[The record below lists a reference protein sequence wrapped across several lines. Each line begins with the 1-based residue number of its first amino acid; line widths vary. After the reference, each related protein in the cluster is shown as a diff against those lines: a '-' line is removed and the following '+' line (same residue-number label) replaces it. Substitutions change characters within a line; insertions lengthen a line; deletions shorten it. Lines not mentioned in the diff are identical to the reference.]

1 MNRRIVDF
9 FLSHVFLSIV
19 LIAWPRALAQDI
31 RSTGDVRQWV
41 IESEGAATASPDVVY
56 LMMKMEYQAATAAD
70 AIGRGEQQLS
80 EFLAA
85 VDSLKIPNL
94 TYRVRNTVI
103 TPGEDRRRTFSG
115 FVYIRNIVFTIRAPQ
130 LAPISNRFDG
140 TIAQVED
147 VGARH
152 NSHCVTCVGS
162 G

>member
-1 MNRRIVDF
+1 MNRRVVH
-9 FLSHVFLSIV
+9 FLLWHVVLSTV
-19 LIAWPRALAQDI
+19 LIALPTALAQDL
-31 RSTGDVRQWV
+31 RLTGDVRQWV
-41 IESEGAATASPDVVY
+41 IESEGAATTSPDVVY

-94 TYRVRNTVI
+94 TYRVHNMVI
-103 TPGEDRRRTFSG
+103 TPGQDRRRMFSG
-115 FVYIRNIVFTIRAPQ
+115 FVYTRNIVFTIRTPQ
-130 LAPISNRFDG
+130 LVLTSDRFDE
-140 TIAQVED
+140 TIAKVED
-147 VGARH
+147 LGARH

>member
-1 MNRRIVDF
+1 MNRTIKDF
-9 FLSHVFLSIV
+9 FLSQVVLSIV
-19 LIAWPRALAQDI
+19 VIALPMVLAQGI
-31 RSTGDVRQWV
+31 RPTGDVRQWI

-70 AIGRGEQQLS
+70 AIGRGERQLS

-85 VDSLKIPNL
+85 VDNLKIPNL

-103 TPGEDRRRTFSG
+103 TPGGDRQGTFSG
-115 FVYIRNIVFTIRAPQ
+115 FVYTRNIVFTIGAPQ
-130 LAPISNRFDG
+130 LVPMSNRFDR

-147 VGARH
+147 LGARH